1 MKKPQLL
8 LIALAIFSTSLTT
21 AKTASFTWQDE
32 LCEFK
37 GQYNNQ
43 KYSEQQLKDTL
54 SMLQLRHGVQLHSHS
69 YAFHPQDI
77 ARIHLPAIHQ
87 EYRQQKKY
95 LLGLQPVALPEFQ
108 QLKKHLLQNLER
120 EHKHHYLTA
129 VAFTAPQKLLIPDYD
144 QQCLDIAKAL
154 NAKNTASLIKNAQR
168 SAHRENQ
175 RELKLGNDPKF
186 IAQRDQEFQSKLKT
200 TDAVQ
205 HAKIQLIREWT
216 NCANPYAADAE
227 SAPLEQI
234 FRSNVFLKVKEVY
247 CDEP

>member
-77 ARIHLPAIHQ
+77 AKIHLPAIHQ
-87 EYRQQKKY
+87 EYRQR
-95 LLGLQPVALPEFQ
+95 G
-108 QLKKHLLQNLER
+108 
-120 EHKHHYLTA
+120 
-129 VAFTAPQKLLIPDYD
+129 
-144 QQCLDIAKAL
+144 
-154 NAKNTASLIKNAQR
+154 S
-168 SAHRENQ
+168 
-175 RELKLGNDPKF
+175 
-186 IAQRDQEFQSKLKT
+186 
-200 TDAVQ
+200 
-205 HAKIQLIREWT
+205 
-216 NCANPYAADAE
+216 
-227 SAPLEQI
+227 
-234 FRSNVFLKVKEVY
+234 
-247 CDEP
+247 